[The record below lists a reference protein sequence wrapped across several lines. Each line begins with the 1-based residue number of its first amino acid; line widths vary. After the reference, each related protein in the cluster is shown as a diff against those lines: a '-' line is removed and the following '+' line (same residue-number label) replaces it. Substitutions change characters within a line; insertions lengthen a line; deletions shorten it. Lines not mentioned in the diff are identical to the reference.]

1 MAAQFGFSNNWVFTG
16 TQKGPFSLA
25 GQSHVSQLLS
35 IRKQSCDLRDRRQA
49 SYCQGWAG
57 RVSYGSWPGR
67 EPCTLLLTRLL
78 FIY

>member
-49 SYCQGWAG
+49 RGNYS
-57 RVSYGSWPGR
+57 
-67 EPCTLLLTRLL
+67 
-78 FIY
+78 